1 MRTAAAANAWP
12 IRWRRKSKTPL
23 QVRATRSRNA
33 RTLTRWRRRIERLR
47 ISAGN
52 FMATATMEQKKAP
65 ASPNSPDRKFPLE
78 RTRNIGIAAH
88 IDAGKTTITERVL
101 FYTGMI
107 HRMGEVHE
115 GTTVTDW
122 MEQERE
128 RGITITSAATT
139 CTWAQRKE
147 EGVYKIFEGIKQRIN
162 IIDTPGHVDFTAEVE
177 RSLRVLDGAI
187 AVFDGV
193 AGVQPQSETVW
204 RQATKYNVPRLAF
217 INKMDR
223 VGANFEMSV
232 ESIHKKLGANAWPV
246 LLPLGREDQ
255 LRGQLDVINKKAII
269 YSDNDQLGSTY
280 EVTDVPNE
288 YKEIVEETYANLVEQ
303 VSNIDDEL
311 AEIVIHEQ
319 PVTPEILKA
328 AIRRQTIANK
338 FVPVIGGSA
347 LKNIGVQYLVDAVV
361 DYLPSPLDIP
371 AAKGQNPD
379 TGEPMD
385 APTDDNGTFCSLA
398 FKLWSDPFVGK
409 LVFFRVY
416 SGTLS
421 KGDTV
426 YNPRTN
432 KRERISR
439 LIQIQADKREDIET
453 CYAGDIAAIVGIKNI
468 TTGDTLC
475 DEDYPILLEPPSF
488 PDPVISMAIE
498 PKTKLDQE
506 KMATALQRL
515 AEEDPT
521 FRVYTHEDTGQTI
534 IAGMGELHL
543 EIIRDRM
550 FREFKVDANAGKPQ
564 IAYRETITGGAH
576 GVGKLIKQSGGRGQ
590 YGHVEVDVRPAG
602 RGKGLLVE
610 NKIVAGVIPREY
622 IPAVKKGIEEAVL
635 NGVLGGYPVI
645 DIEVDIVY
653 GSYHEVDSNELAFK
667 MAAIFAMKDGF
678 KQGKPILLEPIMK
691 VENITPEE
699 YQGDIIGDLNRRRA
713 HISNIEARGNLT
725 IVHAEVP
732 LAEMFGYATAIRS
745 LSKGRSSYSMEP
757 SHFEQVPQNL
767 VSAILDQKETK

>member
-1 MRTAAAANAWP
+1 MP
-12 IRWRRKSKTPL
+12 
-23 QVRATRSRNA
+23 AT
-33 RTLTRWRRRIERLR
+33 L
-47 ISAGN
+47 
-52 FMATATMEQKKAP
+52 EQKSAAP
-65 ASPNSPDRKFPLE
+65 SNPNSPDRKYPLE

-88 IDAGKTTITERVL
+88 IDAGKTTLTERIL

-107 HRMGEVHE
+107 HKIGEVHE
-115 GTTVTDW
+115 GNTVTDW

-139 CTWAQRKE
+139 CAWTQKPE
-147 EGVYKIFEGIKQRIN
+147 PDVFKIYEGIKMRVN

-187 AVFDGV
+187 AVFDAV

-204 RQATKYNVPRLAF
+204 RQANKYNVPRIAF

-223 VGANFEMSV
+223 VGADFEMSID
-232 ESIHKKLGANAWPV
+232 SMRRKLGANVWPV
-246 LLPLGREDQ
+246 LLPLGKEDY
-255 LRGQLDVINKKAII
+255 LKGQLDVINKKAII
-269 YSDNDQLGSTY
+269 YSDSDDQGSVY
-280 EVTDVPNE
+280 EITDVPAE
-288 YKEIVEETYANLVEQ
+288 HKTIVDKAYNDLVTAI
-303 VSNIDDEL
+303 SDLDDEVGML
-311 AEIVIHEQ
+311 FLEEKPI
-319 PVTPEILKA
+319 TPELLKA
-328 AIRRQTIANK
+328 GIRRQTIANR
-338 FVPVIGGSA
+338 FVPVVGGSA
-347 LKNIGVQYLVDAVV
+347 FKNKGVQYLVDAVI

-371 AAKGQNPD
+371 PAVGMEPD
-379 TGEPMD
+379 THEKID

-439 LIQIQADKREDIET
+439 LIQIQADKREDIDT
-453 CYAGDIAAIVGIKNI
+453 CYSGDIAAIVGIKNI

-475 DEDYPILLEPPSF
+475 DEDHPILLEPPSF

-498 PKTKLDQE
+498 PKTKQDQE
-506 KMATALQRL
+506 KMGVALQRL
-515 AEEDPT
+515 SEEDPT
-521 FRVYTHEDTGQTI
+521 FKVFTHEDTGQTI

-564 IAYRETITGGAH
+564 IAYRETITAPADGE
-576 GVGKLIKQSGGRGQ
+576 GKLIKQSGGRGQ
-590 YGHVEVDVRPAG
+590 YGHVIIKTHPNE
-602 RGKGLLVE
+602 RGKGITIE
-610 NKIVAGVIPREY
+610 NKVVGGNIPKEY
-622 IPAVKKGIEEAVL
+622 IPACKKGIEEAVL
-635 NGVLGGYPVI
+635 NGVVGGYQVI
-645 DIEVDIVY
+645 DAHIDIVD
-653 GSYHEVDSNELAFK
+653 GSYHDVDSNELAFK
-667 MAAIFAMKDGF
+667 LAAIFAVKDAF
-678 KQGKPILLEPIMK
+678 KKAKPVLLEPIMK
-691 VENITPEE
+691 VENMTPEE
-699 YQGDIIGDLNRRRA
+699 YQGDILGDLQRRRGKIGA
-713 HISNIEARGNLT
+713 IEAKGNLT
-725 IVHAEVP
+725 AVQAEVP

-757 SHFEQVPQNL
+757 SHFEQVPQQL
-767 VSAILDQKETK
+767 VAAVLDQKETK

>member
-1 MRTAAAANAWP
+1 MVT
-12 IRWRRKSKTPL
+12 I
-23 QVRATRSRNA
+23 
-33 RTLTRWRRRIERLR
+33 
-47 ISAGN
+47 
-52 FMATATMEQKKAP
+52 MATATMEQKKAP
-65 ASPNSPDRKFPLE
+65 VKNPNSPNRKFPLE

-147 EGVYKIFEGIKQRIN
+147 EGVYKIFEGVKQRIN

-223 VGANFEMSV
+223 VGADFEMSV
-232 ESIHKKLGANAWPV
+232 ESIHKKLGSNAWPV

-255 LRGQLDVINKKAII
+255 LRGQLDVISKKAII
-269 YSDNDQLGSTY
+269 YSENDQLGSTY
-280 EVTDVPNE
+280 EVTDVPKE
-288 YKEIVEETYANLVEQ
+288 YVELVDKAYNDLVEH
-303 VSNIDDEL
+303 VSNIDDDL
-311 AEIVIHEQ
+311 AEAVIHEK
-319 PVTPEILKA
+319 PVTPELLKA
-328 AIRRQTIANK
+328 GIRRQTIANK

-347 LKNIGVQYLVDAVV
+347 LKNIGIQYLVDAVV

-371 AAKGQNPD
+371 AARGQDPD
-379 TGEPMD
+379 TGEQME
-385 APTDDNGTFCSLA
+385 APTDDNGNFCSLA

-409 LVFFRVY
+409 LIFFRVY

-439 LIQIQADKREDIET
+439 LIQIQADKREDIQT
-453 CYAGDIAAIVGIKNI
+453 CYSGDIAAIVGIKNI

-475 DEDYPILLEPPSF
+475 DEDHPILLEPPSF

-506 KMATALQRL
+506 KMSNALQRL

-521 FRVYTHEDTGQTI
+521 FWVYTHEDTGQTI

-550 FREFKVDANAGKPQ
+550 FREFKVHANAGKPQ
-564 IAYRETITGGAH
+564 IAYRETITENAH

-590 YGHVEVDVRPAG
+590 YGHVEVDVRPAE
-602 RGKGLLVE
+602 RGKGLTVE
-610 NKIVAGVIPREY
+610 NKIVGGIIPREY
-622 IPAVKKGIEEAVL
+622 IPAVKKGVEEAVL
-635 NGVLGGYPVI
+635 NGVLGGYPVV
-645 DIEVDIVY
+645 DVEVDIVY
-653 GSYHEVDSNELAFK
+653 GSFHEVDSSELAFK

-678 KQGKPILLEPIMK
+678 KQGEPILLEPIMK

-699 YQGDIIGDLNRRRA
+699 FQGDICGDLSRRRGS
-713 HISNIEARGNLT
+713 IKNIESRSGLA
-725 IVHAEVP
+725 IIHAEVP
-732 LAEMFGYATAIRS
+732 LAELFGYATAIRS

-757 SHFEQVPQNL
+757 SHFAPVPANL
-767 VSAILDQKETK
+767 VPAVLDQKEAK